1 MFKEPNLKVDKTLLL
16 EEINVK
22 FDNIPGLNFNTSYVY
37 PYSIFHYN
45 ICFYEREDG
54 SNYYIFTEFED
65 CTMFIMNCNEDVYDI
80 LSSRIKLNDNIE
92 IWQTIE
98 NNNYQIIPNQYRHF
112 EGYGGSDVIN
122 IP

>member
-1 MFKEPNLKVDKTLLL
+1 MLKEPNLKVDKKLQL

-22 FDNIPGLNFNTSYVY
+22 FDNIPGLNFKTGYVD
-37 PYSIFHYN
+37 PCSIFHYN

-65 CTMFIMNCNEDVYDI
+65 STMFIMNCNKDVYDI
-80 LSSRIKLNDNIE
+80 LSSKIKLDDNME
-92 IWQTIE
+92 IWQTVE
-98 NNNYQIIPNQYRHF
+98 NNNYQIIPTQYRHF
-112 EGYGGSDVIN
+112 VGYGKSGVID